1 MKVENQYGIGKRL
14 WLVATLLL
22 AACQQKTAT
31 SAPQMPPPT
40 AVTVAMPEQRELFD
54 WEEMTGST
62 AARQSV
68 EIRPRVSGYLTE
80 VCYKPG
86 QWMKEG
92 EVMFVIDRRPAKA
105 QLDLAE
111 AQLLRAEAA
120 AVAAQR
126 EASRA
131 DELLGKQA
139 ISHEEAD
146 QRRSAGAQAQAAVL
160 AARASRDAAALDYE
174 FTLVKSPIAGRA
186 SRELV
191 SVGNFVSGVAGF
203 TTLLSTV
210 VGGGDVDVIASMDEA
225 AYLRHQSMVAAKTL
239 PLDPQGRPLVEMEL
253 MDEKGFP
260 HRGYLESMDNRL
272 ALGSGRIALRA
283 VFANPDQRLIP
294 GLYVRMRL
302 PGSPR
307 YQAMLVAEEA
317 IQTNQN
323 LKFVYVVD
331 AQNIA
336 QVRIVQVGPVIEGK
350 RVIRS
355 GLQATDRVVV
365 NGTKKV
371 IPSMPV
377 QPQTAAAADKPQTER

>member
-1 MKVENQYGIGKRL
+1 MRAVMA
-14 WLVATLLL
+14 LVLMVC
-22 AACQQKTAT
+22 AASCHKKSEPAG
-31 SAPQMPPPT
+31 SQMPPPT
-40 AVTVAMPEQRELFD
+40 AVTVAMPEPVERFD
-54 WEEMTGST
+54 WEEMTGTT

-68 EIRPRVSGYLTE
+68 EIRPRVSGYLSE
-80 VCYKPG
+80 VCYQPG
-86 QWMKEG
+86 QWIKAG

-111 AQLLRAEAA
+111 AQLQRAEAV

-126 EASRA
+126 EAARA
-131 DELLGKQA
+131 DALLNQKA
-139 ISHEEAD
+139 ISTEEAD

-160 AARASRDAAALDYE
+160 AAQASRDAAALDYE
-174 FTLVKSPIAGRA
+174 FTLVKSPIEGRA

-225 AYLRHQSMVAAKTL
+225 AYLRHQSMVKAKSL
-239 PLDPQGRPLVEMEL
+239 PLDDKGRVLVEMEL
-253 MDEKGFP
+253 MDEQGFP
-260 HRGYLESMDNRL
+260 HRGYVESLDNRL
-272 ALGSGRIALRA
+272 AAGSGRIGLRA
-283 VFANPDQRLIP
+283 VFANPDERLIP
-294 GLYVRMRL
+294 GLYVRLRV

-307 YQAMLVAEEA
+307 YAALLVAEEA
-317 IQTNQN
+317 IQTNQS

-336 QVRIVQVGPVIEGK
+336 QVRMVQVGPVVNGK
-350 RVIRS
+350 RVIRA
-355 GLQATDRVVV
+355 GLQPNERVIV

-377 QPQTAAAADKPQTER
+377 QPQSATAPEKP